1 MINMDLKKEDLL
13 KIRTFQDIVF
23 LAIKPSFLDKLE
35 VIEKKVE
42 KPEPKPELEQMVD
55 ALDGE

>member
-1 MINMDLKKEDLL
+1 MDLKKEDLL